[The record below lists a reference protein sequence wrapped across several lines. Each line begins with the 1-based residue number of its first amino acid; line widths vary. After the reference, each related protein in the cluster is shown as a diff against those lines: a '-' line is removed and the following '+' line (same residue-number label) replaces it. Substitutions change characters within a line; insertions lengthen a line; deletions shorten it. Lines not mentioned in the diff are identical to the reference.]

1 MTVKIRDKELY
12 DTYKYTMAA
21 VANRA
26 LTLTDTLK
34 VLSDYI
40 ILKDLTRDHDGDIS
54 TIIKAIIDGEPVKLV
69 EPKYFCYL
77 EIPHCGGSDALQISF
92 QGNGYACTFINLGD
106 FYTYNDCQFTQS
118 EVDELKADYPYIQT
132 KEVDD

>member
-1 MTVKIRDKELY
+1 MTVKIKNEELFKKYKVYINLSY
-12 DTYKYTMAA
+12 DGEW
-21 VANRA
+21 
-26 LTLTDTLK
+26 TLTHTIQSFLIGVVASSLDT
-34 VLSDYI
+34 
-40 ILKDLTRDHDGDIS
+40 DHDDEIS
-54 TIIKAIIDGEPVKLV
+54 TIIKAIIDGEPVELV

-132 KEVDD
+132 KEVEE